1 MDDDSNLRHV
11 VVVRRMLTCESVI
24 ETQYY
29 SSKINVPDIC
39 SYCGSTSGADLAD
52 NSALLK
58 KFAQV
63 RPICKFCERSGLKP
77 LTRAPRMDNPDA
89 KKKKK

>member
-1 MDDDSNLRHV
+1 MWDFNWV
-11 VVVRRMLTCESVI
+11 
-24 ETQYY
+24 
-29 SSKINVPDIC
+29 K
-39 SYCGSTSGADLAD
+39 DLAD

-89 KKKKK
+89 KKRKK